1 MKFSVARNTI
11 YKALQKIIG
20 VVPVKTTSPI
30 LTNILFELEDN
41 HLKLT
46 ATDLEIL
53 TSTSLE
59 VNGEENGVICIPA
72 KFLNEIIRELGNEE
86 IRFEQEDG
94 YRIKL
99 STDRGEFRIV
109 GDPGADF
116 PLMPVEE
123 NMKGFE
129 IEEQQIHRMIEKT
142 IFAVS
147 MDELRAALMGVLFQ
161 ISSNEL
167 RLVGTDGHR
176 LSRIIKRNFRYD
188 GEDTEFIVPTKAL
201 SLLNKNIEQSGGNV
215 KIEFS
220 KNYVVFELEYIRV
233 YSRLVESEYPDYD
246 GVIPKNNTKQLVL
259 NTDFLIASIRR
270 VSIFSSTL
278 THQIQISLES
288 NKVEVSSQDIDVG
301 GEGREDLDG
310 EFEGDPLDIA
320 FNSQYFLDVLKHVD
334 TEQTRIL
341 LDTSITATMILP
353 MQQKEN
359 EDLLMLLMPVRLNEY
374 YETENSAENKKSTI
388 DESSFSVSD

>member
-11 YKALQKIIG
+11 HKALQKIIG

-30 LTNILFELEDN
+30 LNDILFELEGN

-53 TSTSLE
+53 TSTNID
-59 VNGEENGVICIPA
+59 VNGKKDGIIAIPA
-72 KFLNEIIRELGNEE
+72 KFLNEIIRELGNED
-86 IRFEQEDG
+86 IHFEQEDG

-99 STDRGEFRIV
+99 STAKGEYIIV
-109 GDPGADF
+109 GDPAADF
-116 PLMPVEE
+116 PLMPMEE
-123 NMKGFE
+123 NMNGFE
-129 IEEQQIHRMIEKT
+129 MEEQTIQRMIEKT

-147 MDELRAALMGVLFQ
+147 LDELRAALMGVLFQ

-176 LSRIIKRNFRYD
+176 LSRIINRNFKFD
-188 GEDTEFIVPTKAL
+188 GENTEFIVPTKAL
-201 SLLNKNIEQSGGNV
+201 SLLNKNVEQSNENV

-220 KNYVVFELEYIRV
+220 KNYVVFELENIRI

-246 GVIPKNNTKQLVL
+246 GVIPKSNSKELTL
-259 NTDFLIASIRR
+259 NTDHLMGSIRR

-278 THQIQISLES
+278 THQIQLSLS
-288 NKVEVSSQDIDVG
+288 KDKFEVSSQDIDVG
-301 GEGREDLDG
+301 GEGREELDG
-310 EFEGDPLDIA
+310 EFEGESLDIA
-320 FNSQYFLDVLKHVD
+320 FNAQYFLDVLKHVD

-341 LDTSITATMILP
+341 MDTSITAAMILP
-353 MQQKEN
+353 LQQKEN

-374 YETENSAENKKSTI
+374 YETSQTSENNAPTI
-388 DESSFSVSD
+388 DESSYSVSD

>member
-11 YKALQKIIG
+11 HKALQKIIG

-30 LTNILFELEDN
+30 LTDILFELEDKQ
-41 HLKLT
+41 LKLT

-53 TSTSLE
+53 TSTSFE
-59 VNGEENGVICIPA
+59 VNGEENGVIAIPA

-99 STDRGEFRIV
+99 SINRGEYRIV

-123 NMKGFE
+123 NMNGFE
-129 IEEQQIHRMIEKT
+129 MEKQQVQRMIEKT
-142 IFAVS
+142 MFAVS

-176 LSRIIKRNFRYD
+176 LSRIINRNFMYK
-188 GEDTEFIVPTKAL
+188 GEDTEFIVPIKAL
-201 SLLNKNIEQSGGNV
+201 SLLNKNIEQSEGNV

-220 KNYVVFELEYIRV
+220 KNYVVFELENIRI

-246 GVIPKNNTKQLVL
+246 NVIPKNNTKKLVL
-259 NTDFLIASIRR
+259 NTNFLVGSIRR

-278 THQIQISLES
+278 THQIQLSLES

-301 GEGREDLDG
+301 GEGREELDG
-310 EFEGDPLDIA
+310 ELEGDPLNIA

-359 EDLLMLLMPVRLNEY
+359 EDLLMLLMPVRLNENY
-374 YETENSAENKKSTI
+374 KTENPAENKTSAI
-388 DESSFSVSD
+388 DESSYSVSD

>member
-1 MKFSVARNTI
+1 LA
-11 YKALQKIIG
+11 
-20 VVPVKTTSPI
+20 
-30 LTNILFELEDN
+30 
-41 HLKLT
+41 
-46 ATDLEIL
+46 
-53 TSTSLE
+53 
-59 VNGEENGVICIPA
+59 
-72 KFLNEIIRELGNEE
+72 
-86 IRFEQEDG
+86 
-94 YRIKL
+94 
-99 STDRGEFRIV
+99 
-109 GDPGADF
+109 
-116 PLMPVEE
+116 
-123 NMKGFE
+123 
-129 IEEQQIHRMIEKT
+129 
-142 IFAVS
+142 
-147 MDELRAALMGVLFQ
+147 
-161 ISSNEL
+161 NEL

-215 KIEFS
+215 KLKFS
-220 KNYVVFELEYIRV
+220 KNYVVFELENIRI

-246 GVIPKNNTKQLVL
+246 GVIPKKNTKLLVL

-288 NKVEVSSQDIDVG
+288 NKVKVSSQDIDVG
-301 GEGREDLDG
+301 GEGREELDG

-320 FNSQYFLDVLKHVD
+320 FNSQYFLDVLKHID

-353 MQQKEN
+353 MQQEEN

-374 YETENSAENKKSTI
+374 YETANSAENKTSTL